1 MQNFK
6 IAYPCSI
13 EIQDAYNYRSCRT
26 STSQCVYV
34 EHPGLIKIALSVC
47 KNVEEVSCHRTEQP
61 TFLGAYCFALQSNNN
76 FYRKYLKS
84 KIISFTVAYVVP

>member
-47 KNVEEVSCHRTEQP
+47 KNVEGVSQNRTAHFFGSLLLCPAIQ
-61 TFLGAYCFALQSNNN
+61 Y
-76 FYRKYLKS
+76 
-84 KIISFTVAYVVP
+84 